1 MDEILRQIG
10 EVSQQQRTIINRLE
24 ANERRLER
32 LENELAKLN
41 GGLAVVLS
49 RSEDTKK
56 KSTVWPALSR
66 SELSHAYRH

>member
-1 MDEILRQIG
+1 MDELLRQLG

-49 RSEDTKK
+49 RSEETKK
-56 KSTVWPALSR
+56 KSTAWLVLSR
-66 SELSHAYRH
+66 SELSPGWRH